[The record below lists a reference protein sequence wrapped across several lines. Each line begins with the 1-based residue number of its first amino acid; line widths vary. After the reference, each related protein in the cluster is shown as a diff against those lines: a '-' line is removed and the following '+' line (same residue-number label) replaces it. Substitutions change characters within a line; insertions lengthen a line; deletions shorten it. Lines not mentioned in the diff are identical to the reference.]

1 MCIRDRAGAFE
12 TYTSYA
18 FYCLILATGVGV
30 SQVRAS
36 MGVKPSAT
44 FFGRLHSF
52 LFVWSFVVCLHVFS
66 DESRNHT
73 LGERLSFLASL
84 FGVS

>member
-1 MCIRDRAGAFE
+1 MFQGTIPVS
-12 TYTSYA
+12 YTHLDVYKRQ
-18 FYCLILATGVGV
+18 